1 MQNRF
6 PMPKYNFPV
15 LINRIGK
22 DGSITHHH
30 FFLLSRAA
38 EREQKLIE
46 EETARRVE
54 GMVAK
59 RVEEEIAKRKDEI
72 DSEVLRRVEE
82 AKQIMEKQMLE
93 EFEKRRQEHLE
104 EQQIKEVMMAG
115 MVFSS
120 FLERSLQ
127 TLPLL
132 STKKKNSAKSCLD
145 LGWQSLSA

>member
-1 MQNRF
+1 
-6 PMPKYNFPV
+6 
-15 LINRIGK
+15 
-22 DGSITHHH
+22 
-30 FFLLSRAA
+30 
-38 EREQKLIE
+38 
-46 EETARRVE
+46 
-54 GMVAK
+54 MVAK

-104 EQQIKEVMMAG
+104 EQQIKEVMCAG
-115 MVFSS
+115 MVFSN

-132 STKKKNSAKSCLD
+132 STEKSSAKSCLD
-145 LGWQSLSA
+145 LSWQSLSA